1 MIKGLIQEEIIT
13 CINKY
18 ALNTEIP
25 KYIKQ
30 ILSDVNGE
38 IDNSIIIVGDVNSP
52 VTSMDRSSRQE
63 INVATEVLAP

>member
-13 CINKY
+13 CINTY